1 MIPCI
6 CINDKNKP
14 QQIPE
19 SRWVKEGE
27 EYNIIYATYSIPSKT
42 LGFYLQELELNESCE
57 PYEFYKSNRFA
68 VSEENLEKLID
79 FIRDCNETAF
89 SVSDLMKEILLER
102 DVVPGK

>member
-14 QQIPE
+14 KEIPDN
-19 SRWVKEGE
+19 RWVKEGE

-42 LGFYLQELELNESCE
+42 LGFYLHELELNESCE

-68 VSEENLEKLID
+68 VSEENLERLID

-102 DVVPGK
+102 DVVSGK